1 MTLTTPSRV
10 RERLSIS
17 EYQASDAIINDFIA
31 SAEGE
36 ITFRLDGRV
45 PVSGDDDYE
54 FACAVATGMAA
65 LSTGLQ
71 LPYPEN
77 SAEAQAWADKLRMIR
92 GKNSSDMVNLTTNL
106 FQDVAMPR
114 STTVD

>member
-1 MTLTTPSRV
+1 MALTTPTKV
-10 RERLSIS
+10 RERLSIG

-31 SAEGE
+31 SADGE
-36 ITFRLDGRV
+36 ITFRLDRTPAIGE
-45 PVSGDDDYE
+45 DDYE
-54 FACAVATGMAA
+54 FACAVSTGLAA

-77 SAEAQAWADKLRMIR
+77 SNEAQAWSDKLKMLR
-92 GKNSSDMVNLTTNL
+92 GKTSSDMVNLTTNL
-106 FQDVAMPR
+106 FPAAAMPR